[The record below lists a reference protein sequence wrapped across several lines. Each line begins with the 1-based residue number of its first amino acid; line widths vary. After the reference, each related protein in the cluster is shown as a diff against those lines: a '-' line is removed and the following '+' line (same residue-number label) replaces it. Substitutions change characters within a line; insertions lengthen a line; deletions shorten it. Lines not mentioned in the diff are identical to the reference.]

1 MALSVQ
7 AQLKKVL
14 GPFAKAVGLDIK
26 KLQDNKQDKL
36 KAGANVQIAEDG
48 TISAT
53 GPGEPADLSSYST
66 TAQVTQLI
74 DDKVASYVQTST
86 LDTKL
91 ADYVETNVLNSKL
104 ADYTTKAELTTKLAD
119 VATNDSVDTKLS
131 SYETTANLTA
141 KLANYT
147 TNEALTTKLADYATL
162 TALSSYMTTETVNN
176 TLANYA
182 TTAALTT
189 KLADYTTTA
198 DLNTKLADYTTTQ
211 SLTTTLEAYAK
222 TAEVQPKL
230 TPGNGI
236 AISEQGEI
244 TSTVDLTGYVK
255 EEALDLGDL
264 DLVAEYEKGKAG
276 IVEPAS
282 AETAAHVE
290 A

>member
-48 TISAT
+48 TISAA

-141 KLANYT
+141 KLADYT

-182 TTAALTT
+182 TTAAL
-189 KLADYTTTA
+189 
-198 DLNTKLADYTTTQ
+198 NTKLADYTTTQ

-222 TAEVQPKL
+222 TAEVQRKL
-230 TPGNGI
+230 TAGNGI

>member
-7 AQLKKVL
+7 AQLKRVL

-36 KAGANVQIAEDG
+36 KAGANVQISEDG

-104 ADYTTKAELTTKLAD
+104 ADYATKTELTAKLAD

-131 SYETTANLTA
+131 NYETTANLTA
-141 KLANYT
+141 KLADYT
-147 TNEALTTKLADYATL
+147 TNAALTTKLADYAT
-162 TALSSYMTTETVNN
+162 TAALAGYTTTEVLNN

-189 KLADYTTTA
+189 KLADYTTTEG
-198 DLNTKLADYTTTQ
+198 LTTKLADYTTTQ

-222 TAEVQPKL
+222 ATEVQRKL
-230 TPGNGI
+230 TAGNGI

-276 IVEPAS
+276 ITEPAS
-282 AETAAHVE
+282 ADTAAHVE